1 MILNYASIKLCT
13 WAAVA
18 RSQGV
23 LVQVKNAQR
32 KFLLPIF
39 YIIDYYGY
47 Y

>member
-18 RSQGV
+18 RSQGAP
-23 LVQVKNAQR
+23 VQGKNTQR

-39 YIIDYYGY
+39 YIIAYYGY
-47 Y
+47 N